1 MEIPRWYGIDF
12 TNEQGPQLHV
22 FADVSNNAYG
32 AVAYLRQAHEE
43 NVKSSFIFGK
53 SRLPPIVQN
62 SITIPKLEL
71 QAAIIAS
78 RIKFAILEENRE
90 AIGKIYLWTGSK
102 NQMLPMSQFV
112 ADPLV
117 I

>member
-1 MEIPRWYGIDF
+1 M
-12 TNEQGPQLHV
+12 HV
-22 FADVSNNAYG
+22 FADASNNAYG

-43 NVKSSFIFGK
+43 NVKCSFIFGK
-53 SRLPPIVQN
+53 SRLPLIAQN

-71 QAAIIAS
+71 QAAVIAS
-78 RIKFAILEENRE
+78 RIKLAILEENRE
-90 AIGKIYLWTGSK
+90 AISKIYLWIDSK